1 MSVSTISDR
10 YAVVRE
16 QVDAACVVAG
26 RKPTDVTLVAVSKT
40 RPVEMVREAMAAG
53 ALHLGE
59 NYAQELRDKAAEL
72 RGEAL
77 APTWHFIGRLQ
88 RNKVKYVAGAA
99 DLFHAFDN
107 LKLAAVFE
115 SRRETP
121 LDVLVAVNTGGELSK
136 GGVPVEETL
145 NFCKQV
151 MMEPGV
157 NLRGLMTIPP
167 VVATPSE
174 AAPFFQLMQDLKSE
188 GLKIGLPLHE
198 LSMGMSG
205 DFEEAIKYG
214 ATMVRVGTAI
224 FGPRTYTA

>member
-1 MSVSTISDR
+1 M
-10 YAVVRE
+10 
-16 QVDAACVVAG
+16 
-26 RKPTDVTLVAVSKT
+26 L
-40 RPVEMVREAMAAG
+40 REALSAG

-59 NYAQELRDKAAEL
+59 NYAQELRDKAADL
-72 RGEAL
+72 RGDDP
-77 APTWHFIGRLQ
+77 APIWHFIGRLQ

-121 LDVLVAVNTGGELSK
+121 LDVLVAVNTGGEASK
-136 GGVPVEETL
+136 GGIPAEEAL
-145 NFCKQV
+145 AFCKQV
-151 MMEPGV
+151 MLEPGV

-167 VVATPSE
+167 AVAKPSD
-174 AAPFFQLMQDLKSE
+174 AAPFFRTMAELRSE
-188 GLKIGLPLHE
+188 GLGMGLPLHE

-214 ATMVRVGTAI
+214 ATLVRVGTAI
-224 FGPRTYTA
+224 FGPRAYPV

>member
-1 MSVSTISDR
+1 MATISDR
-10 YAVVRE
+10 YSDVKLKVE
-16 QVDAACVVAG
+16 TACISAG
-26 RKPTDVTLVAVSKT
+26 RSPSEVTLVAVSKT
-40 RPVEMVREAMAAG
+40 RPVTMLREALAAG

-72 RGEAL
+72 NGDDL
-77 APTWHFIGRLQ
+77 APIWHFIGRLQ

-115 SRRETP
+115 NRRETP
-121 LDVLVAVNTGGELSK
+121 LDVLVAVNTGGEASK
-136 GGVPVEETL
+136 GGIPVAETL
-145 NFCKQV
+145 AFCKEV

-167 VVATPSE
+167 AVANPSD
-174 AAPFFQLMQDLKSE
+174 AAPFFQVMRNLKSE
-188 GLKIGLPLHE
+188 GLRMGLPLHE

-205 DFEEAIKYG
+205 DYEEAIKYG
-214 ATMVRVGTAI
+214 ATIVRVGTAI
-224 FGPRTYTA
+224 FGPRDYPAQ